1 MSRDVPCRDEVL
13 WASILN
19 AKAYEGAIRER
30 QGQHKFKSKELA
42 VRGPK
47 GHGDNVDR
55 ISELPDDILISII
68 SRLTLREAI
77 ATSILSARW
86 RHLYHHTARLDF
98 PSFSDTLPFH
108 QVLHQEIDKRFLD
121 YIKMI
126 NRTLDS
132 YKGNHVKEFKIHMYS
147 FEGANIEKWLDFVLS
162 RGVESIRLHIDHV
175 IFNSLQ
181 ITNLF
186 GMKCGTSLTCG
197 LKEISLSNVQVSDGE
212 VQLLLANFPLLETLS
227 ITGSDMFRNLLIVGH
242 SGMKLKRIDIS
253 YAVRMKS
260 IEIHGMTNLVSLT
273 YITCKP
279 AILRLSDVPKLTDV
293 TIALCRHCTLS
304 SIFHEVPSCV
314 LSQLLQLHIFLDPRT
329 IPYSAGNCEY
339 VNVKRLTLAYRS
351 DYSSISLYGM
361 VETCPSLEELE
372 IKLLRSC
379 PFKVIKCTC
388 GEGLYN
394 FPPTKKFSPNL
405 RKLKLTGYI
414 GCPCELEYV
423 LYIIKNA
430 VTLKLVIV
438 KPCDLSQDIAIIV
451 KGRIRL
457 HLRPQIPSSVNLVV
471 I

>member
-1 MSRDVPCRDEVL
+1 MSRDCPCRDEVI

-19 AKAYEGAIRER
+19 AKAYEGANRER
-30 QGQHKFKSKELA
+30 QGQLKFKSKELA

-108 QVLHQEIDKRFLD
+108 QVLHVD
-121 YIKMI
+121 YIKMVD
-126 NRTLDS
+126 RTLDS
-132 YKGNHVKEFKIHMYS
+132 YKGNQVKEFKVHMCS

-162 RGVESIRLHIDHV
+162 RGVETIRLHIDHV
-175 IFNSLQ
+175 LFNSPQLT
-181 ITNLF
+181 ILF
-186 GMKCGTSLTCG
+186 GLKRTTSLNCG
-197 LKEISLSNVQVSDGE
+197 LKEISLTNVQVNDGE
-212 VQLLLANFPLLETLS
+212 VQLLLAKFPLLETLS
-227 ITGSDMFRNLLIVGH
+227 ITGSDMFRNLLIVGR
-242 SGMKLKRIDIS
+242 SGMKLKHIDIS

-260 IEIHGMTNLVSLT
+260 IEIRGMTNLVRLT
-273 YITCKP
+273 YVTCKP

-293 TIALCRHCTLS
+293 TTALCQHCTLS
-304 SIFHEVPSCV
+304 KIFHEVPSCV

-329 IPYSAGNCEY
+329 IPYLASNCEY
-339 VNVKRLTLAYRS
+339 VNVKHLTLAYRS
-351 DYSSISLYGM
+351 DYSSISLYGI

-372 IKLLRSC
+372 IKMLRSC
-379 PFKVIKCTC
+379 PLKVIKCTC

-394 FPPTKKFSPNL
+394 FPPSKKFSNL
-405 RKLKLTGYI
+405 KKLKLTGYI

-430 VTLKLVIV
+430 AALKQVIV
-438 KPCDLSQDIAIIV
+438 KPCDLSHDIAILV
-451 KGRIRL
+451 KGRIRV
-457 HLRPQIPSSVNLVV
+457 HLRPQIPSSVNMVV